1 MTADFDFSGR
11 SALITGAASGIGA
24 ASAHWLDRHGIARL
38 VLVDLDA
45 DGMASL
51 DLGCEAECLAGDV
64 AEPEFWTGFA
74 DRPAFDHVLVN
85 AGIPDAF
92 PIADADFARWRRV
105 MAVNLDGAF
114 LTLAA
119 TLGAMQRAG
128 GGSIVVSA
136 SAAALKAEPTTA
148 AYAASKAAL
157 VQLARVAA
165 KESAAH
171 GVRVNAIAPG
181 GVDTPIWD
189 EMDFFAQMTRD
200 TGSRDAAIAA
210 MGQMATPL
218 GRYARAEEIAGQIGF
233 LLSDMAATIT
243 GAVLSSDGGYTL

>member
-1 MTADFDFSGR
+1 MAADLDFSGR

-24 ASAHWLDRHGIARL
+24 ATAHWLDAHGIARL
-38 VLVDLDA
+38 VLVDLDV
-45 DGMASL
+45 DGLAAL
-51 DLGCEAECLAGDV
+51 DLGCKVERIAGDV
-64 AEPEFWTGFA
+64 SDPDFWTGFA
-74 DRPAFDHVLVN
+74 NRPAFDHVVAN
-85 AGIPDAF
+85 AGIGDAF

-128 GGSIVVSA
+128 GGSIVVTA
-136 SAAALKAEPTTA
+136 SAAAIKAEPTTA

-157 VQLARVAA
+157 VQLAKVAA
-165 KESAAH
+165 KEGASS

-189 EMDFFAQMTRD
+189 GMDFFAKLTRD

-218 GRYARAEEIAGQIGF
+218 GRYASAEEIAGQIGF
-233 LLSDMAATIT
+233 LLSGMAATIT

>member
-1 MTADFDFSGR
+1 MAANLDFSNR
-11 SALITGAASGIGA
+11 SALVTGAASGIGA
-24 ASAHWLDRHGIARL
+24 ATARWLDAHAIARL
-38 VLVDLDA
+38 VLVDRDSEGLA
-45 DGMASL
+45 AL
-51 DLGCEAECLAGDV
+51 DLSCEVERVTGDV
-64 AEPEFWTGFA
+64 SDPELWDGFA
-74 DRPAFDHVLVN
+74 DRPPFDHVVVN
-85 AGIPDAF
+85 AGIPDGF
-92 PIADADFARWRRV
+92 PIAGADFSRWRRV

-128 GGSIVVSA
+128 GGSVVVTA
-136 SAAALKAEPTTA
+136 SAAAIKAEPTTA

-165 KESAAH
+165 KESASS

-189 EMDFFAQMTRD
+189 AMDFFTDMTRD
-200 TGSRDAAIAA
+200 TGSREAAIQA
-210 MGQMATPL
+210 MGRMATPL

-233 LLSDMAATIT
+233 LLSGMAATIT

>member
-1 MTADFDFSGR
+1 MAGDFDFSNR

-24 ASAHWLDRHGIARL
+24 ATAHWLDAHGIARL
-38 VLVDLDA
+38 VLMDLDA
-45 DGMASL
+45 EGLSRL
-51 DLGCEAECLAGDV
+51 DLTCEVERMAGDV
-64 AEPEFWTGFA
+64 SDPALWTGFA
-74 DRPAFDHVLVN
+74 DRPAFDHVIAN
-85 AGIPDAF
+85 AGIGAAS
-92 PIADADFARWRRV
+92 PIAGGDFAQWRRV
-105 MAVNLDGAF
+105 MAINLDGAF

-128 GGSIVVSA
+128 KGSVVVTA

-157 VQLARVAA
+157 VQLAKVAA
-165 KESAAH
+165 KESAVS

-189 EMDFFAQMTRD
+189 SMDFFADMTREA
-200 TGSRDAAIAA
+200 GSRDAAIQA
-210 MGQMATPL
+210 MGRMATPL
-218 GRYARAEEIAGQIGF
+218 GRYASAGEIAGQIGF